1 MKYLIRTV
9 SIFVLSLLIFLPLVS
24 IAAGPGAQKDK
35 LVGHWTFEKG
45 EELKDLTG
53 NFPDI
58 KLMGAK
64 IANGALDVDAGK
76 WAITGGDYNGPEITN
91 MTLISWATIQ
101 DQAVI
106 KGSLLC
112 LDHVSKDEFNAI
124 VFAERQ
130 PNEWMSGSSWFK
142 RTDDFKPGFK
152 DTTTGKKFMMAIT
165 YKGPNPLTVKGYR
178 DGKNISGDGYEK
190 GEIVTYKKGD
200 AEAIWGKRHSADGK
214 SGPGDLDC
222 LIHESRIY
230 ATALT
235 EDEIKGLKEGTL
247 GNAANVD
254 ASSKL
259 PTAWAKIKAANN

>member
-1 MKYLIRTV
+1 MCIRD
-9 SIFVLSLLIFLPLVS
+9 SGNADLV
-24 IAAGPGAQKDK
+24 GCWNYYHRPGAPLGGVVCYPRTGNKEDFTFGE
-35 LVGHWTFEKG
+35 LVRLRYVETRGDG
-45 EELKDLTG
+45 ELKH
-53 NFPDI
+53 FPGTYVHADF
-58 KLMGAK
+58 
-64 IANGALDVDAGK
+64 VDFD
-76 WAITGGDYNGPEITN
+76 GDG
-91 MTLISWATIQ
+91 LG
-101 DQAVI
+101 D
-106 KGSLLC
+106 
-112 LDHVSKDEFNAI
+112 I
-124 VFAERQ
+124 VFAERK

-142 RTDDFKPGFK
+142 RTDDFTPGFK

-214 SGPGDLDC
+214 TGPGDLDC

-247 GNAANVD
+247 GSAANVD

-259 PTAWAKIKAANN
+259 PMTWAKIKAANN